1 MKKVIL
7 TTLSI
12 VLFSIAASAQQKLPA
27 KVTITLTDRQ
37 VMSIDSAINAGSTW
51 TDSKQATQWY
61 GQRFA
66 PFYEQVRK
74 QMATDTLNKKP

>member
-1 MKKVIL
+1 MKKLFTVSAL
-7 TTLSI
+7 
-12 VLFSIAASAQQKLPA
+12 LFSISAMAQKLPS
-27 KVTITLTDRQ
+27 KVIITLTDKQ
-37 VMSIDSAINAGSTW
+37 VLSIDSAINAGQSW

-74 QMATDTLNKKP
+74 QMVTDTLKKKP

>member
-1 MKKVIL
+1 MKKL
-7 TTLSI
+7 FTLSAL
-12 VLFSIAASAQQKLPA
+12 LFSISATAQKLPA
-27 KVTITLTDRQ
+27 KVTITLTYKQ
-37 VMSIDSAINAGSTW
+37 VLSIDSAINAGQSW

-74 QMATDTLNKKP
+74 QMIVDTLKKKP